1 MKTEETI
8 RIEVTEREAELIF
21 MIRNYVKSFL
31 NGYPQLLEAAQRLF
45 DELVEPFQI
54 F

>member
-1 MKTEETI
+1 MIEGTVK
-8 RIEVTEREAELIF
+8 IEVTEREAELIF
-21 MIRNYVKSFL
+21 MMRNYVKSYP

-45 DELVEPFQI
+45 DELVEPFQY